1 MYYTSYYGNRQL
13 NPDRHF
19 LVRISNSAPAG
30 FHVDHVI
37 NEAIPDWDTLIKPY
51 KEGSLNEID
60 YTLKYKKQLSNKM
73 FNILLE
79 LDDIKANAKDKDV
92 VFLCYEK
99 PSDFCHRHVFAQW
112 LADQHEIYSLDV
124 EELKNDN
131 AQQTLF

>member
-13 NPDRHF
+13 DPDRHF

-37 NEAIPDWDTLIKPY
+37 NEAIPDWNTLVKPC
-51 KEGSLNEID
+51 KEGRLSEVD
-60 YTLKYKKQLSNKM
+60 YTLKYKKQLSGKM
-73 FNILLE
+73 FNILME
-79 LDDIKANAKDKDV
+79 IDDIKAKASGKDV

-99 PSDFCHRHVFAQW
+99 PSAFCHRHIFAQW
-112 LADQHEIYSLDV
+112 LAEQHEDYKLDV